1 MSAGIPSFFTDPGI
15 RLLLFGGKGGVG
27 KTSCA
32 TATALKLA
40 KESPGK
46 AFFLVSTDPAHSV
59 RDSLAGAIP
68 PPNLEVAELD
78 AQASLITFQ
87 GLHSGKLR
95 EIAERGTFLD
105 SEDISKFIDL
115 SLPGLDELMAA
126 LEIAHWVEVR
136 PDRCLV
142 VDTAPAGHTLRLL
155 AMPALLRKW
164 LEALNALLAK
174 HHYLKKL
181 YGGSDKRDNTE
192 QFLVN
197 LSTSIQHLTAL
208 LRNTARCR
216 FVPVMLAEEM
226 SCLET
231 CDVLDELQRAQVPVT
246 DIVVNRL
253 YPDNGCPV
261 CSEARALQTTILGK
275 VFADPHFLHRSV
287 WGVPLYAAEV
297 KGAEGLSAFWE
308 GVTSL
313 TAARAPSEAPVHT
326 SRARVQEAVG
336 LPAAAHT
343 LVLFAGKGGVG
354 KTTLACATSLHLAEE
369 NPGREV
375 LLVSID
381 AAHCLSAC
389 LQMPV
394 GGVPT
399 PICSGLAALEIDAAS
414 EFKAL
419 RKLYAEE
426 LEGFLESLLTGVD
439 LAFDREAMEKI
450 LDLAPPGLDE
460 VIALTRAMELLEEGA
475 YQTLVLDCA
484 PTGHLIRFLEMPDLI
499 DRWLKVFFGLFLKYR
514 QIFRLP
520 RVAQRL
526 VQVSKHLKHWR
537 NLLADSNRCAL
548 NAVTIP
554 TDMAFEETKDL
565 LAACGKA
572 KIPVPMLFLNL
583 VTPASPC
590 PLCVALRERES
601 VVLGQFRETFPLLP
615 QVLVYR
621 CGEPRGLESLRALGR
636 ELYKPST
643 AAGLIHA

>member
-115 SLPGLDELMAA
+115 SLPG
-126 LEIAHWVEVR
+126 
-136 PDRCLV
+136 
-142 VDTAPAGHTLRLL
+142 
-155 AMPALLRKW
+155 
-164 LEALNALLAK
+164 
-174 HHYLKKL
+174 
-181 YGGSDKRDNTE
+181 
-192 QFLVN
+192 
-197 LSTSIQHLTAL
+197 
-208 LRNTARCR
+208 
-216 FVPVMLAEEM
+216 
-226 SCLET
+226 
-231 CDVLDELQRAQVPVT
+231 LDELQRAQVPVT

-636 ELYKPST
+636 EL
-643 AAGLIHA
+643 

>member
-115 SLPGLDELMAA
+115 SLPGLDEL
-126 LEIAHWVEVR
+126 
-136 PDRCLV
+136 
-142 VDTAPAGHTLRLL
+142 
-155 AMPALLRKW
+155 
-164 LEALNALLAK
+164 
-174 HHYLKKL
+174 
-181 YGGSDKRDNTE
+181 
-192 QFLVN
+192 
-197 LSTSIQHLTAL
+197 
-208 LRNTARCR
+208 
-216 FVPVMLAEEM
+216 
-226 SCLET
+226 
-231 CDVLDELQRAQVPVT
+231 QRAQVPVT

-287 WGVPLYAAEV
+287 WGVPLYPAEV

-308 GVTSL
+308 GVTPL

-326 SRARVQEAVG
+326 PRARVQDAVG
-336 LPAAAHT
+336 LPAAPPT

-354 KTTLACATSLHLAEE
+354 KTTLACATSLHLAEKY
-369 NPGREV
+369 PGREV

-621 CGEPRGLESLRALGR
+621 CGEPRGLESLGALGR
-636 ELYKPST
+636 ELYKPSA
-643 AAGLIHA
+643 AAGLMIRQAQEIERMANELGLKQDDLNLDLGPLGKLL